1 MKRIKYLIFTV
12 LVSIM
17 GIVSVY
23 AASLNM
29 NATSKSITVSGTT
42 KVTVTANGAAGW
54 EYCLSYDS
62 SVLQL
67 TGGSKCIMGSTLAGN
82 DKVTFTFKAL
92 KQGSTTIS
100 LSDVS
105 MLDDEAN
112 ELSVSKGSVTITVR
126 SQSDISANENT
137 GSDNAYL
144 RALEV
149 VGYDLSPAFDKKTY
163 NYDVEVANDVTEV
176 GINAFKEDANAVIST
191 NVDDIDHIA
200 LSEGV
205 NKVVITVR
213 AQKGN
218 KLEYVVNI
226 KRDETDPIVVKVDG
240 KEYTVLR
247 SFDDIE
253 KPKYYTDDTIEIE
266 EQSIPVL
273 TSEVTGYT
281 LVALKDSEG
290 NVGLF
295 SYSNGKYEK
304 YIEVS
309 NQMVTLIPK
318 NIKTP
323 IDGYEQTKEI
333 DINGN
338 KVTVY
343 YNDSNDD
350 FVLLYAMNVGNGEAS
365 WYAYDIKEGTLQRYN
380 EQTKVEEKKGK
391 DIYFYLAI
399 GFAIVSGLAILIIFM
414 IMGMNNRLRKKNE
427 KLVNKL
433 KEKKVKIVEHPV
445 FESDIQVDSW
455 KDIKQ
460 EDFDDSDLN
469 DEEFFARE
477 EDEMAK
483 INDEV
488 EIKADAFVT
497 EETPVVK
504 EEKKSRAER
513 KRDKKKAKVDKE
525 KEEAELKAMRDDFL
539 KTRELEITKEMRTAG
554 EDKKSKKKAKKK
566 KK

>member
-1 MKRIKYLIFTV
+1 MKRIKYLVFTV

-23 AASLNM
+23 AASLSM
-29 NATSKSITVSGTT
+29 SATSKSITVGGTT

-67 TGGSKCIMGSTLAGN
+67 TSGNKCIMGSTLAGN
-82 DKVTFTFKAL
+82 QKVTFTFKAL

-100 LSDVS
+100 LGDVS

-112 ELSVSKGSVTITVR
+112 ELSVTKGSVTVTVR

-149 VGYDLSPAFDKKTY
+149 VGYDLNPAFDKKTY
-163 NYDVEVANDVTEV
+163 SYDVEVPNDVTEV
-176 GINAFKEDANAVIST
+176 GINAFKEDGTAVIST
-191 NVDDIDHIA
+191 NVEDIDHIA

-226 KRDETDPIVVKVDG
+226 KRDETDPIVVKIDD

-247 SFDDIE
+247 SLDDIE
-253 KPKYYTDDTIEIE
+253 KPKYYTEDTIEIE
-266 EQSIPVL
+266 EQNVPTL

-304 YIEVS
+304 YVEVS

-318 NIKTP
+318 NIKTTL
-323 IDGYEQTKEI
+323 DDYKESKEI

-343 YNDSNDD
+343 YNESNDD
-350 FVLLYAMNVGNGEAS
+350 FVMLYAMNVSNGETA
-365 WYAYDIKEGTLQRYN
+365 WYVYDIKEGTLQRYN

-427 KLVNKL
+427 KLVSRL

-455 KDIKQ
+455 KDIKA
-460 EDFDDSDLN
+460 DDYDDSGLS

-488 EIKADAFVT
+488 EIKADAFAT
-497 EETPVVK
+497 EEIVAPVP
-504 EEKKSRAER
+504 KKTRAEK

-554 EDKKSKKKAKKK
+554 EDKKSKKKSKKK

>member
-1 MKRIKYLIFTV
+1 MKRIKYLVFTV

-17 GIVSVY
+17 GIASVY
-23 AASLNM
+23 AASLSM
-29 NATSKSITVSGTT
+29 SATSKSITVGGTT

-67 TGGSKCIMGSTLAGN
+67 TSGNKCIMGSTLAGN
-82 DKVTFTFKAL
+82 QKVTFTFKAL

-100 LSDVS
+100 LGDVS

-112 ELSVSKGSVTITVR
+112 ELSVTKGSVTVTVR

-149 VGYDLSPAFDKKTY
+149 VGYDLNPAFDKKTY
-163 NYDVEVANDVTEV
+163 SYDVEVPNDVTEV
-176 GINAFKEDANAVIST
+176 GINAFKEDGTAVIST
-191 NVDDIDHIA
+191 NVEDIDHIA

-226 KRDETDPIVVKVDG
+226 KRDETDPIVVKIDD

-247 SFDDIE
+247 SLDDIE
-253 KPKYYTDDTIEIE
+253 KPKYYTEDTIEIE
-266 EQSIPVL
+266 EQNVPTL

-304 YIEVS
+304 YVEVS

-318 NIKTP
+318 NIKTTL
-323 IDGYEQTKEI
+323 DDYKESKEI

-343 YNDSNDD
+343 YNESNDD
-350 FVLLYAMNVGNGEAS
+350 FVMLYAMNVSNGETA
-365 WYAYDIKEGTLQRYN
+365 WYVYDIKEGTLQRYN

-427 KLVNKL
+427 KLVSRL

-455 KDIKQ
+455 KDIKA
-460 EDFDDSDLN
+460 DDYDDSDLS

-477 EDEMAK
+477 EDEMAR

-488 EIKADAFVT
+488 EIKADAFAT
-497 EETPVVK
+497 EEIVAPVP
-504 EEKKSRAER
+504 KKTRAEK

-554 EDKKSKKKAKKK
+554 EDKKSKKKSKKK

>member
-1 MKRIKYLIFTV
+1 MKRIKYLVFTV

-17 GIVSVY
+17 GIASVY
-23 AASLNM
+23 AASLSM
-29 NATSKSITVSGTT
+29 SATSKSITVGGTT

-67 TGGSKCIMGSTLAGN
+67 TSGNKCIMGSTLAGN
-82 DKVTFTFKAL
+82 QKVTFTFKAL

-100 LSDVS
+100 LGDVS

-112 ELSVSKGSVTITVR
+112 ELSVTKGSVTVTVR

-149 VGYDLSPAFDKKTY
+149 VGYDLNPAFDKKTY
-163 NYDVEVANDVTEV
+163 SYDVEVPNDVTEV
-176 GINAFKEDANAVIST
+176 GINAFKEDGTAVIST
-191 NVDDIDHIA
+191 NVEDIDHIA

-226 KRDETDPIVVKVDG
+226 KRDETDPIVVKIDD

-247 SFDDIE
+247 SLDDIE
-253 KPKYYTDDTIEIE
+253 KPKYYTEDTIEIE
-266 EQSIPVL
+266 EQNVPTL

-304 YIEVS
+304 YVEVS

-318 NIKTP
+318 NIKTTL
-323 IDGYEQTKEI
+323 DDYKESKEI

-343 YNDSNDD
+343 YNESNDD
-350 FVLLYAMNVGNGEAS
+350 FVMLYAMNVSNGETA
-365 WYAYDIKEGTLQRYN
+365 WYVYDIKEGTLQRYN

-427 KLVNKL
+427 KLVSRL

-455 KDIKQ
+455 KDIKA
-460 EDFDDSDLN
+460 DDYDDSGLS

-488 EIKADAFVT
+488 EIKADAFAT
-497 EETPVVK
+497 EEIVAPVP
-504 EEKKSRAER
+504 KKTRAEK

-554 EDKKSKKKAKKK
+554 EDKKSKKKSKKK

>member
-1 MKRIKYLIFTV
+1 MKRIKYSVFTV

-23 AASLNM
+23 AASLSM
-29 NATSKSITVSGTT
+29 SATSKSITVGGTT

-67 TGGSKCIMGSTLAGN
+67 TSGNKCIMGSTLAGN
-82 DKVTFTFKAL
+82 QKVTFTFKAL

-100 LSDVS
+100 LGDVS

-112 ELSVSKGSVTITVR
+112 ELSVTKGSVTVTVR

-149 VGYDLSPAFDKKTY
+149 VGYDLNPAFDKKTY
-163 NYDVEVANDVTEV
+163 SYDVEVPNDVTEV
-176 GINAFKEDANAVIST
+176 GINAFKEDGTAVIST
-191 NVDDIDHIA
+191 NVEDIDHIA

-226 KRDETDPIVVKVDG
+226 KRDETDPIVVKIDD

-247 SFDDIE
+247 SLDDIE
-253 KPKYYTDDTIEIE
+253 KPKYYTEDTIEIE
-266 EQSIPVL
+266 EQNVPTL

-304 YIEVS
+304 YVEVS

-318 NIKTP
+318 NIKTTL
-323 IDGYEQTKEI
+323 DDYKESKEI

-343 YNDSNDD
+343 YNESNDD
-350 FVLLYAMNVGNGEAS
+350 FVMLYAMNVSNGETA
-365 WYAYDIKEGTLQRYN
+365 WYVYDIKEGTLQRYN

-427 KLVNKL
+427 KLVSRL

-455 KDIKQ
+455 KDIKA
-460 EDFDDSDLN
+460 DDYDDSGLS

-488 EIKADAFVT
+488 EIKADAFAT
-497 EETPVVK
+497 EEIVAPVP
-504 EEKKSRAER
+504 KKTRAEK

-554 EDKKSKKKAKKK
+554 EDKKSKKKSKKK